1 MMGDINVCVDEVKKK
16 RKYFVCVLF
25 CLLCM
30 IELMKLKC
38 ISETITTTTT
48 TKINNKDAIVL
59 ITSSEMKSRSAAVGI
74 MEEKRLKKI

>member
-16 RKYFVCVLF
+16 RKYFVCVLI
-25 CLLCM
+25 CLCCM

-48 TKINNKDAIVL
+48 KINKDV
-59 ITSSEMKSRSAAVGI
+59 ITSFER
-74 MEEKRLKKI
+74 